1 MRTLIGTTQSSSTT
15 TKIFPCHFWTESAL
29 VKKVG
34 GLVLVFCC
42 FFFSIRIQLQW
53 NRFKDASGDLTVAEK
68 THTKLTEKFEI
79 EVTSKQSSISRH
91 PKSFLSRSGSE
102 KATSYGSGRAWII
115 FWCIWRASQWQCG
128 ALMWSQWRDDNRAT
142 PCKF

>member
-34 GLVLVFCC
+34 GLVLFFCC
-42 FFFSIRIQLQW
+42 FFFFSIRIQLQW

-115 FWCIWRASQWQCG
+115 F
-128 ALMWSQWRDDNRAT
+128 
-142 PCKF
+142 